1 MISKSREA
9 QQYLDSKE
17 EIQTP
22 SITGGN
28 RHAYY
33 MTFQPDD
40 HEVELTNIFIK
51 KRLNCAAS

>member
-1 MISKSREA
+1 LGGESI
-9 QQYLDSKE
+9 
-17 EIQTP
+17 P
-22 SITGGN
+22 SAAGAN

-40 HEVELTNIFIK
+40 QEEGLTNIFIK